1 MPAMTRA
8 KIYMHKLHYAMLLL
22 VFSTLPC
29 AVAQEEL
36 QEGMWP
42 GSIKLSGK
50 DEAPARVHVSKQ
62 VESDEHAKTTITMY
76 VEETPL
82 EFINL
87 DIRKDSLHFDL
98 DTGTMST
105 CVMKKQASGAYQGYC
120 EVGKAKDEKE
130 RIELSMRPPKASDA
144 DSE

>member
-1 MPAMTRA
+1 MN
-8 KIYMHKLHYAMLLL
+8 KIHYVMLLL
-22 VFSTLPC
+22 LFFTLPH

-50 DEAPARVHVSKQ
+50 DEAPARVHVIKQ
-62 VESDEHAKTTITMY
+62 TESDEHAKTTITMY
-76 VEETPL
+76 VEDTPL

-105 CVMKKQASGAYQGYC
+105 CVMKKQESGGYQGYC
-120 EVGKAKDEKE
+120 EVGKAKDDKE
-130 RIELSMRPPKASDA
+130 RIELSMRPPKASDN
-144 DSE
+144 D